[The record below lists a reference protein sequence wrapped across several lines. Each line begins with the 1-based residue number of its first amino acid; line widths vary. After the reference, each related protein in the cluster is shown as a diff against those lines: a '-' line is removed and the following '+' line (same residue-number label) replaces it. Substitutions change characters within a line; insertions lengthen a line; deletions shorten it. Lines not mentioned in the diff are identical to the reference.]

1 MVRERKTRRRRKK
14 RILLWRFI
22 QRNDVVLKIY
32 TSFAFVL
39 AMTGVL
45 IGLIF
50 MMLYQ
55 KNYIRSYT
63 KLLTRQG
70 KIIAKHV
77 SSFS

>member
-1 MVRERKTRRRRKK
+1 MWVINLKSVRRIYKELMVRERKTRRRRKK

-50 MMLYQ
+50 CAVL
-55 KNYIRSYT
+55 SAAA
-63 KLLTRQG
+63 G
-70 KIIAKHV
+70 
-77 SSFS
+77 